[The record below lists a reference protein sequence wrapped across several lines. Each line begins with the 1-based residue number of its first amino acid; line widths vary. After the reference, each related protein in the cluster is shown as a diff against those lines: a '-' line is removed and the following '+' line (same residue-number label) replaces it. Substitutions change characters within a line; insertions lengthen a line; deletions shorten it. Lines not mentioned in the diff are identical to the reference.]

1 MRLYVDSN
9 VFISL
14 FKEEIGKN
22 LRSLFAEALSFFENA
37 GKSKHTLIISNLTV
51 KEVSKICFIDEPS
64 IIEELKK
71 YSIKLAIVEINK
83 ENEKDYYYKGVHYPD
98 SLHASTAKKELCD
111 GIVTFNTKD
120 FQIIEKE
127 IQIFQPSDIKDSSIK
142 NESFLS

>member
-22 LRSLFAEALSFFENA
+22 LRSLYAEALSFFENA
-37 GKSKHTLIISNLTV
+37 GKSKHILILSNLTI
-51 KEVSKICFIDEPS
+51 KEITKVCFIDEPN

-71 YSIKLAIVEINK
+71 YSIKVVIVEINK
-83 ENEKDYYYKGVHYPD
+83 EKEKSYYYKGVHYPD

-120 FQIIEKE
+120 FQIIKEE
-127 IQIFQPSDIKDSSIK
+127 IQIFQPSDITESSIK
-142 NESFLS
+142 NDSFLS